1 MEIYREMDT
10 LSSRFQNATGL
21 RCLPGCGTCCDTE
34 EVEATVVEVIP
45 LCWQILLSGEEE
57 RYLCSIEK
65 SEKLGNQRCVIYDP
79 ARAREAGG
87 CCSFYEFRPLVCR
100 LFGFAARRDKKGGLE
115 FAACKWLKDATPE
128 VVIRAQIGVGS
139 GLPVPIYQ
147 DAFMRV
153 ASVNPALGFRRL
165 PINQAIKEA
174 LGYLFWKRP
183 ASESAVSA
191 SPTRPPENK

>member
-1 MEIYREMDT
+1 MEIYREMDA

-45 LCWQILLSGEEE
+45 LCWKILLGRDEE
-57 RYLCSIEK
+57 RYLSAIAEM
-65 SEKLGNQRCVIYDP
+65 EERGTRRCVIYDP
-79 ARAREAGG
+79 SETREAEG
-87 CCSFYEFRPLVCR
+87 CCALYEFRPLVCR

-115 FAACKWLKDATPE
+115 FAACKCLKDAAPE
-128 VVIRAQIGVGS
+128 AVKRAQIGVGS
-139 GLPVPIYQ
+139 GLSVPVYQ

-153 ASVNPALGFRRL
+153 ASVNPAMGFRRL

-174 LGYLFWKRP
+174 LGYLYWKRP
-183 ASESAVSA
+183 VDLSKAKAA
-191 SPTRPPENK
+191 